1 MQASLNLYRILQVDP
16 AAEDVVVQAA
26 YRALMKRYHPDR
38 GGDVRLVQRLNAA
51 YATLR
56 DPRAREAYDSLRKT
70 HGSRTS
76 PPGSTTQPNPGPS
89 SNGVGGRGLTAELG
103 PGFRRFFAPVSAD
116 GFGWIFDFT
125 GALRGS
131 PRDRIWM
138 KRFDRGDARD
148 ARGLAA
154 RVQAARLSHPLW
166 KWGTDLF
173 VAVLPSASPH
183 FRALLRGPRGPVSR
197 LTYAVVALDLSS
209 HSIQAVGRSAELP
222 CVGAL
227 VSALAG
233 R

>member
-56 DPRAREAYDSLRKT
+56 DPRAREAYDSLRRS
-70 HGSRTS
+70 HSSHTS
-76 PPGSTTQPNPGPS
+76 PPNPGAATTTTAPP
-89 SNGVGGRGLTAELG
+89 GMGGRGLTAELG
-103 PGFRRFFAPVSAD
+103 PGFRRFFAPVSAE
-116 GFGWIFDFT
+116 GFGWIFDFA

-138 KRFDRGDARD
+138 KRFYRGDARD

-154 RVQAARLSHPLW
+154 RIEAARLSHPVW

-173 VAVLPSASPH
+173 VAVLPAASPD
-183 FRALLRGPRGPVSR
+183 FRALLRGPRGPLSR
-197 LTYAVVALDLSS
+197 LTYAVVALDLSTRTV
-209 HSIQAVGRSAELP
+209 QAVGRSAELP

-227 VSALAG
+227 VSAVAA